1 MEIIRSNTNFD
12 FIGKRKYF
20 ITASIILTIIT
31 ILSLVMHGGPRF
43 GIEFTGGAMVQ
54 VKFNKNV
61 NIDELRTSIKSVVEG
76 TPVVQSV
83 LGKDREFIIVMEKTA
98 DDMGG
103 IQKVVKS
110 TLERSFGAGSV
121 EISQTKMIGPKVG
134 NDLKNKGL
142 MAVGIALVCMLVY
155 IGFRFKFDF
164 GLGAVVATFHDVTL
178 MVGYFS
184 LMNKEFDLTFV
195 AALLTIVGFSMND
208 TVVVFD
214 RIREL
219 MNREGGK
226 LSVAETMNRA
236 VNETL
241 SRTILTSL
249 TVLICIAVLL
259 ALGGAAVHDFAVALL
274 VGVISGTYSSIYIA
288 SPVVL
293 AVRNWQEKRKKT
305 ALAGA

>member
-1 MEIIRSNTNFD
+1 MEIIRTNTNFD

-20 ITASIILTIIT
+20 ITASIILTILT
-31 ILSLVMHGGPRF
+31 IVSLVVHGGPRF

-54 VKFNKNV
+54 VAFNKDV
-61 NIDELRTSIKSVVEG
+61 SIEELRSTIKGAVEG
-76 TPVVQSV
+76 TPVVQAV

-103 IQKVVKS
+103 IQKVVKT
-110 TLERSFGAGSV
+110 TLESKFGAGSV
-121 EISQTKMIGPKVG
+121 EIAQTKMIGPKVG

-142 MAVGIALVCMLVY
+142 LAVGIALAAMLVY

-164 GLGAVVATFHDVTL
+164 GIGAVVATFHDVTL

-219 MNREGGK
+219 MNRFGGQK
-226 LSVAETMNRA
+226 PVEEIMNRA

-249 TVLICIAVLL
+249 TVIICIVVLL
-259 ALGGAAVHDFAVALL
+259 ALGGAAVHDFAVALA
-274 VGVISGTYSSIYIA
+274 VGVISGTYSSVYIA

-293 AVRNWQEKRKKT
+293 AVRNWQAKRAAEAAAK
-305 ALAGA
+305 A

>member
-1 MEIIRSNTNFD
+1 
-12 FIGKRKYF
+12 
-20 ITASIILTIIT
+20 
-31 ILSLVMHGGPRF
+31 MHGGPRF

-54 VKFNKNV
+54 VAFNKDV
-61 NIDELRTSIKSVVEG
+61 HIDELRSSIKGAVEG
-76 TPVVQSV
+76 TPVVQAV
-83 LGKDREFIIVMEKTA
+83 LGKDREFIVVMEKTS

-110 TLERSFGAGSV
+110 TLEKSFGAGSV
-121 EISQTKMIGPKVG
+121 EITQTKMIGPKVG
-134 NDLKNKGL
+134 NDLKQKGL
-142 MAVGIALVCMLVY
+142 LAVGIALVCMLIY
-155 IGFRFKFDF
+155 IGFRFQFDF
-164 GLGAVVATFHDVTL
+164 GLGAVVATFHDVLL

-219 MNREGGK
+219 MNRLGGK
-226 LSVAETMNRA
+226 ASVEEIMNRS

-249 TVLICIAVLL
+249 TVVICIVVLL
-259 ALGGAAVHDFAVALL
+259 ALGGPAVHDFAVALM
-274 VGVISGTYSSIYIA
+274 VGVVSGTYSSIYIA

-293 AVRNWQEKRKKT
+293 AVRNYQAKK
-305 ALAGA
+305 AKQAAASA